1 MAEPSNSVALGID
14 IGGTKIASVAVDQ
27 SGKIVKRLTTPTNAH
42 EGGEAVLN
50 RLCQLA
56 RDLKASISAKVVGI
70 GVATHGVVV
79 PETGTVRFASSKLPG
94 WTGINLKENL
104 ADVYPD
110 TPVRVVNDGHAA
122 ALAEYLY
129 GCGRGT
135 SDFIMLVL
143 GTGVGGGVIANGELL
158 RGANGAAGRLGHLS
172 IDPSGPQC
180 SCGNRGCLELYV
192 SGTAIAQAAEQD
204 SDLIPKHGA
213 QSLTAQDIVRAARDG
228 HPSAQNLLRSTGDH
242 LGFALL
248 QIARVFDPE
257 MIAIGGG
264 MMSAGDLLFDSALQI
279 VRNGTP
285 PELMPP
291 SIEWAQLGADASLLG
306 AAALG
311 WNSAEPQSIQADQSS
326 MSNEL
331 SRP

>member
-1 MAEPSNSVALGID
+1 MAEPSNSVALGFD
-14 IGGTKIASVAVDQ
+14 VGGTKLASVAVHQD
-27 SGKIVKRLTTPTNAH
+27 GKIARRITTPTQAH

-56 RDLKASISAKVVGI
+56 RELKGLVSTEVVGI
-70 GVATHGVVV
+70 GVATHGVVT
-79 PETGTVRFASSKLPG
+79 PDTGTVRFASSNLPG
-94 WTGINLKENL
+94 WTGTNLKDNL
-104 ADVYPD
+104 SAIFPGA
-110 TPVRVVNDGHAA
+110 PVRVANDGHTA
-122 ALAEYLY
+122 ALAEYLF
-129 GCGRGT
+129 GCGQGT
-135 SDFIMLVL
+135 SHFVMLVL
-143 GTGVGGGVIANGELL
+143 GTGVGGGVIADGNLL

-172 IDPSGPQC
+172 IDPAGPQC

-204 SDLIPKHGA
+204 GGLIPPREAKA
-213 QSLTAQDIVRAARDG
+213 VTAQDIVQAANDG
-228 HPSAQNLLRSTGDH
+228 HPSAQNLLRSAGDH

-248 QIARVFDPE
+248 QIARLFDPE

-264 MMSAGDLLFDSALQI
+264 MVSAGDLLLDSALQI
-279 VRNGTP
+279 VQNGTP
-285 PELMPP
+285 PELIPP

-311 WNSAEPQSIQADQSS
+311 WNSAGPQAIQADQSS
-326 MSNEL
+326 MSNES